1 MDLASTETAMKEL
14 AMNEQVQQ
22 ALARDRTVDITTTG
36 RQSGQPRRI
45 ETWAYPS
52 NGEVYLTGSPGQRDW
67 YANLLANPAFTL
79 HLKRGVSADLPAHAS
94 PILNPDERRA
104 ILAPILADLTATHDL
119 GAWVAGS
126 PLMVVSFDN
135 DRGLSEES

>member
-1 MDLASTETAMKEL
+1 MD
-14 AMNEQVQQ
+14 EQVRR
-22 ALARDRTVDITTTG
+22 ALARDRTIDITTTG

-94 PILNPDERRA
+94 PIQDPEVRRA
-104 ILAPILADLTATHDL
+104 ILAPILADLNSTHDL
-119 GAWVAGS
+119 DAWVAGS

-135 DRGLSEES
+135 DRGLSEVR